1 MRFVGLS
8 LVFLILVGV
17 QPTEGYEVSIVLKNY
32 DGFADLRVKNESTT
46 IFEGRIL
53 SGQAISLPAGNYTFE
68 LNALGKVFIKILR
81 VEKNETLAFNLGFTN
96 SSDFLGIRIHSV
108 VFEDATVEEIIIIS
122 NGADLNFEG
131 DLRIPLPE
139 VENLQIISTNL
150 DFLDAS
156 LDENAIVFKSLL
168 VPDNASGTIRIAYI
182 LSKSAMER
190 DLGGKRI
197 IIVPL
202 VEVEEFSGLNKTF
215 VEMGGGKIL
224 VFEGSGNIYAKFRF
238 AKPFP
243 FSLLSIPLISLAVF
257 MIFFSKRGGWSDESR
272 RP

>member
-17 QPTEGYEVSIVLKNY
+17 QLTEGYEVSIVLKNY
-32 DGFADLRVKNESTT
+32 DGFGDLRVKNESTT

-139 VENLQIISTNL
+139 VE
-150 DFLDAS
+150 
-156 LDENAIVFKSLL
+156 
-168 VPDNASGTIRIAYI
+168 
-182 LSKSAMER
+182 
-190 DLGGKRI
+190 
-197 IIVPL
+197 
-202 VEVEEFSGLNKTF
+202 
-215 VEMGGGKIL
+215 
-224 VFEGSGNIYAKFRF
+224 
-238 AKPFP
+238 
-243 FSLLSIPLISLAVF
+243 
-257 MIFFSKRGGWSDESR
+257 
-272 RP
+272 